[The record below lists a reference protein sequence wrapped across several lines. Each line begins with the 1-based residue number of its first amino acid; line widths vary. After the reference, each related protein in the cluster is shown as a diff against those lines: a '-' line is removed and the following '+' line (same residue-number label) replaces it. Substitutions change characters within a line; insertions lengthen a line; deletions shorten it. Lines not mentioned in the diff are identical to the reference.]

1 MNSEALLKQYLD
13 TGLPIPTYQ
22 YLKLG
27 GNLKKTYLRKRFIAV
42 KNGDNTIQYHEF
54 QDFSDEQKEYLKR
67 FPRYVFLYPL
77 NEQNEIIDNALK
89 SLKYDTPNNDIVAIV
104 HEIPSEKMDYV
115 IEKIFKIVGNNI
127 GSQLI
132 SKIINKIKKPEEET
146 LNLLYRWL
154 AIKDNK
160 INGLD
165 FSYLVFSPQFT
176 RNVHIKFLK
185 KMLSYPSENWNGE
198 FCNMFLK
205 GLNPSDTYNFFSEMI
220 RIADNKPIDAINFL
234 PVYRQITIPYMQ
246 ENILN
251 QYIDKMEN
259 GIQLITLLAII
270 KHDEE
275 YKKYED
281 LNPVNLIKLYL
292 TYKERHLR
300 SNELS
305 LIMNFVPQN
314 QHDEVNRLIKQY
326 STINENIN
334 RIKDLLK

>member
-22 YLKLG
+22 YLKLK

-42 KNGDNTIQYHEF
+42 KNGDNTIQYLEF

-77 NEQNEIIDNALK
+77 NEQDDIIDNALK
-89 SLKYDTPNNDIVAIV
+89 NLKRETSNNDIIAIV
-104 HEIPSEKMDYV
+104 REIPSEKMNYV

-127 GSQLI
+127 GGELIAAII
-132 SKIINKIKKPEEET
+132 SKSKKSEEET

-165 FSYLVFSPQFT
+165 FSYASNSPQFT
-176 RNVHIKFLK
+176 RNIHIKFLK
-185 KMLSYPSENWNGE
+185 KILSYPPENWNRE
-198 FCNMFLK
+198 FCSMFLK
-205 GLNPSDTYNFFSEMI
+205 GLTPSDAYEFFSEMI
-220 RIADNKPIDAINFL
+220 RISDDKPIDAINFL
-234 PVYRQITIPYMQ
+234 PVYQQITIPYMQ
-246 ENILN
+246 ENILK
-251 QYIDKMEN
+251 QFIEKMEN

-270 KHDEE
+270 KHGEE

-281 LNPVNLIKLYL
+281 LSPVNLVKLYL
-292 TYKERHLR
+292 TSKQRHLHA
-300 SNELS
+300 NELS

-314 QHDEVNRLIKQY
+314 QHDEVSRLINRY
-326 STINENIN
+326 ATINENIN
-334 RIKDLLK
+334 RIKELL

>member
-1 MNSEALLKQYLD
+1 MNSEELLRQYLD

-22 YLKLG
+22 YQRLK

-67 FPRYVFLYPL
+67 FPRYVLLYPL
-77 NEQNEIIDNALK
+77 NEQDDIINNALK
-89 SLKYDTPNNDIVAIV
+89 DLKHDTSNDDIVAIIN
-104 HEIPSEKMDYV
+104 EIPSEKMDYV

-127 GSQLI
+127 GSQSI
-132 SKIINKIKKPEEET
+132 SKIITKIKKPEEET

-165 FSYLVFSPQFT
+165 FSYLVYTPQFT

-185 KMLSYPSENWNGE
+185 KIMSNPQKNWSGD
-198 FCNMFLK
+198 FCYMFLK
-205 GLNPSDTYNFFSEMI
+205 GLNPSDAYNIFSEMI
-220 RIADNKPIDAINFL
+220 TIADDKLIDTFSFL
-234 PVYRQITIPYMQ
+234 QVYKQITIPYMQ
-246 ENILN
+246 ENILR

-259 GIQLITLLAII
+259 MFDLSSLLSTI
-270 KHDEE
+270 KHNEE
-275 YKKYED
+275 LKEYED
-281 LNPVNLIKLYL
+281 LKPVNLVKLYL
-292 TYKERHLR
+292 TSKKRHLNT
-300 SNELS
+300 NELS
-305 LIMNFVPQN
+305 IIMNYIPQN
-314 QHDEVNRLIKQY
+314 QRDEVSRLVNQY

-334 RIKDLLK
+334 RIKELL